1 MCFFNYLSFDLLMMF
16 FFSLRTSHLTRYFFN
31 SSRST
36 TSSNERSARTTPTT
50 MSSTSTHP
58 APSDLQTQLHD
69 PRSLLADHN
78 EKVRALEGVI
88 SEHDAIR
95 REVRL
100 LRQLVKKMSGDRG
113 SELVGVGAASDNESL
128 SIVELRNRVGQ
139 LRNTLLS
146 DDYIPHRSWRFWRRD
161 T

>member
-1 MCFFNYLSFDLLMMF
+1 
-16 FFSLRTSHLTRYFFN
+16 
-31 SSRST
+31 
-36 TSSNERSARTTPTT
+36 

-58 APSDLQTQLHD
+58 APSDLQSQLHD
-69 PRSLLADHN
+69 PRSLLADHD

-113 SELVGVGAASDNESL
+113 SELVGVGAASDNDDHVI
-128 SIVELRNRVGQ
+128 SIRTIVPHELQSVEE
-139 LRNTLLS
+139 
-146 DDYIPHRSWRFWRRD
+146 DDGDQMTRPDGEGCSSGSGMKRKSRRGGPKSRAC
-161 T
+161 